1 MANYSFDDNGNLM
14 QPKSKSVTEINEY
27 IKWLIDGEMQLQD
40 IYVVGELSNFKK
52 HTTGHCYFSLKDEK
66 SEIRAIMFSSN
77 ARRLN
82 FNPENGLKV
91 IVHARVGVYA
101 QGGSYQLYV
110 DSMQPD
116 GIGSLYLAYEQLK
129 EKLSK
134 EGLFDERYKKP
145 IPRYPKKIGVITSPT
160 GAAIRDIINVTK
172 RRYPCVQLVVFP
184 TLVQGPDAPAE
195 LTRAVEYFNL
205 SNDVDTIIIGRGGGS
220 IEDLWAFNDESL
232 ARAIF
237 RSKIP
242 VISGVGHEIDYTI
255 CDFVADIRAATP
267 SAAAEIATP
276 DIKDINNILNG
287 FNYRVSNAFIGLIG
301 SYRSKLDDLAKSKVF
316 LKPETMLD
324 VPKMRFSTIAE
335 KLESSIKAQYASK
348 KAQFAE
354 INGKLAMLNPMSV
367 ISRGYGAVFKNNG
380 SVIKSVNDVAEG
392 EEISIKISDGRL
404 NATINSREEEKN
416 G

>member
-1 MANYSFDDNGNLM
+1 MANYSFDENGNLI

-27 IKWLIDGEMQLQD
+27 VKWLIVGEMQLQD

-82 FNPENGLKV
+82 FNPENGMKV
-91 IVHARVGVYA
+91 IVHARVSVYA

-134 EGLFDERYKKP
+134 EGLFDEKYKRA
-145 IPRYPKKIGVITSPT
+145 IPRYPKRIGVITSPT
-160 GAAIRDIINVTK
+160 GAAIRDIINVSK
-172 RRYPCVQLVVFP
+172 RRYPCVQLVVYP
-184 TLVQGPDAPAE
+184 TLVQGPEAPYE
-195 LTRAVEYFNL
+195 LTRAIEYFNL
-205 SNDVDTIIIGRGGGS
+205 SNNVDTIIIGRGGGS

-237 RSKIP
+237 RSTIP

-276 DIKDINNILNG
+276 DIKDINNLLNG
-287 FNYRVSNAFIGLIG
+287 FNYRFSNAFLSMLA
-301 SYRSKLDDLAKSKVF
+301 SYKDRLDNLAKSKVF

-324 VPKMRFSTIAE
+324 VPKIRFSAIAE
-335 KLESSIKAQYASK
+335 KLESSMKSLYISK
-348 KAQFAE
+348 KTQFAE
-354 INGKLAMLNPMSV
+354 INGKLSALNPMSV
-367 ISRGYGAVFKNNG
+367 ISRGYGAVFKENG
-380 SVIKSVNDVAEG
+380 SVIKSINDVTEG
-392 EEISIKISDGRL
+392 EKISIKISDGRL
-404 NATINSREEEKN
+404 NATINSREE
-416 G
+416 

>member
-1 MANYSFDDNGNLM
+1 MFQTFKNAFKTPEICKKILITLALLLVYRIGCFVPIPGLDSAAIFAGYAQTDFTLMLSAITGSAFTYGTIFALGIVPFINSF
-14 QPKSKSVTEINEY
+14 I
-27 IKWLIDGEMQLQD
+27 IMQLLTL
-40 IYVVGELSNFKK
+40 IIPKL
-52 HTTGHCYFSLKDEK
+52 
-66 SEIRAIMFSSN
+66 
-77 ARRLN
+77 
-82 FNPENGLKV
+82 
-91 IVHARVGVYA
+91 
-101 QGGSYQLYV
+101 
-110 DSMQPD
+110 
-116 GIGSLYLAYEQLK
+116 

-392 EEISIKISDGRL
+392 EQITIKISDGRL
-404 NATINSREEEKN
+404 NATVNSREEEKN

>member
-1 MANYSFDDNGNLM
+1 MANYSFDDNGNLI

-77 ARRLN
+77 ARKLG
-82 FNPENGLKV
+82 FVPENGIKV

-110 DSMQPD
+110 DAMQPD

-129 EKLSK
+129 DKLSK

-145 IPRYPKKIGVITSPT
+145 IPRYPKRIGVITSPT

-195 LTRAVEYFNL
+195 LTRAVEYFNI
-205 SNDVDTIIIGRGGGS
+205 SNNVDTIIIGRGGGS
-220 IEDLWAFNDESL
+220 IEDLWAFNDEGL
-232 ARAIF
+232 ARAIY
-237 RSKIP
+237 RSNIP
-242 VISGVGHEIDYTI
+242 VISGVGHEIDFTI
-255 CDFVADIRAATP
+255 CDFVSDIRAATP

-276 DIKDINNILNG
+276 DINDINNLLNG
-287 FNYRVSNAFIGLIG
+287 FNYRFSSAFKGLIS
-301 SYRSKLDDLAKSKVF
+301 SYRNKLDDLAKSKVF

-324 VPKMRFSTIAE
+324 VPKMRFFAIAE
-335 KLESSIKAQYASK
+335 KLESSIKSLYSAK
-348 KAQFAE
+348 KGQFAE

-367 ISRGYGAVFKNNG
+367 ISRGYGAVFKEDG
-380 SVIKSVNDVAEG
+380 SVIKSIREVNGGDI
-392 EEISIKISDGRL
+392 ISIKISDGKL
-404 NATINSREEEKN
+404 NATVNSREEVK
-416 G
+416 